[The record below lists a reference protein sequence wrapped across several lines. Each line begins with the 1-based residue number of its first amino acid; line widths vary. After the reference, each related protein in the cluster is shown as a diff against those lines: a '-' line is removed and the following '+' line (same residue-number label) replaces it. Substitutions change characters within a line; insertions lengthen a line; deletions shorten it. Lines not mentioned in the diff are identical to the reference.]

1 MTDTIEIETAHL
13 QIIRT
18 ILDAHLPSGVQVWVF
33 GSRARHA
40 ATRASDL
47 DLALEGKSR
56 LDNATMA
63 KLEYSL
69 EMSALPYE
77 VDVVDL
83 NDASD
88 GFRDIINAQRIA
100 LPALRGPGRTRRLDA
115 PA

>member
-1 MTDTIEIETAHL
+1 MTDTIKIEPAHL

-33 GSRARHA
+33 GSRVRHA

-47 DLALEGKSR
+47 DLALEGESR
-56 LDNATMA
+56 LDNSTMT
-63 KLEYSL
+63 KLEYAL
-69 EMSALPYE
+69 EMSVLPYE

-83 NDASD
+83 NDISN

-100 LPALRGPGRTRRLDA
+100 LPILQVPGTDSTS
-115 PA
+115 